1 MSCNGCFNGC
11 VDITSDQC
19 VKYTGDPIVAFGI
32 ETGMPMSEVTEKITE
47 YLLEV
52 LEGTGVEPT
61 LPAVI
66 CDLVHD
72 YLPEGD
78 ATLNDVIE
86 ALINAAC
93 DLQTQVDGLSTILDG
108 IEASYTIGCLTGV
121 TAASGTHNILQ
132 AVITKLC
139 FVADQVTAL
148 QAALSQYV
156 KIADLDGYIQDYLDT
171 IAITAMYNKMVPYV
185 AVEYYGP
192 VSGYPTGSDGFDI
205 NGVGY
210 GAWEQVYLCNGY
222 NGLTPD
228 KKGRIPIGCTSMGG
242 AAFNVAVDP
251 ADPRNPTYTTVKQ
264 VEGANF
270 VTLSKA
276 QMPIHNHLVDTPVVT
291 DPGHRHLFFGD
302 PYAGVH
308 GLYTKES
315 DLCGGL
321 PSPHEHDATCMGN
334 YYTKSE
340 MGVNTKSSQTTGIS
354 VSVNVLNDGGGL
366 SHSNIPPVMSCYYI
380 MYVPNP

>member
-148 QAALSQYV
+148 QAALSQYQ
-156 KIADLDGYIQDYLDT
+156 KIADLCDDVADC
-171 IAITAMYNKMVPYV
+171 IALTNSTKYYHKMIPYT

-192 VSGYPTGSDGFDI
+192 TDNFNI
-205 NGVGY
+205 NGVGQ
-210 GAWEQVYLCNGY
+210 GDWEQIYLCNGL
-222 NGLTPD
+222 NGTPD
-228 KKGRIPIGCTSMGG
+228 KKGRLPVGATTMGG
-242 AAFNVAVDP
+242 TFNNTINPNPPFSNPAYTVPSFSLPDVNGSNTVVLTHATIPAHLHLATSTVVDNGHHHVFCGTGGVGVYSVKGSRIGI
-251 ADPRNPTYTTVKQ
+251 ATTS
-264 VEGANF
+264 GGN
-270 VTLSKA
+270 T
-276 QMPIHNHLVDTPVVT
+276 VT
-291 DPGHRHLFFGD
+291 D
-302 PYAGVH
+302 
-308 GLYTKES
+308 
-315 DLCGGL
+315 
-321 PSPHEHDATCMGN
+321 
-334 YYTKSE
+334 YYTNKTD
-340 MGVNTKSSQTTGIS
+340 GTINLQTTGVT
-354 VSVNVLNDGGGL
+354 VSTQLDPLGGGL
-366 SHSNIPPVMSCYYI
+366 AHNNIPPVMATYYI
-380 MYVPNP
+380 MFIPTP